1 METSVVNRYSRGA
14 SWLLIIYLSVAISGC
29 ANRPAELAPEQAK
42 ILQTRDFNGSPEE
55 VAKAAS
61 LVLQEMHYT
70 MGNVDMDLGLMTAS
84 RTSEHLLAPI
94 SRETVAEESL
104 ESDVGTFCL
113 IAGTMAVVG
122 LFIAWMFDAFDNDD
136 EGEDQDDENDN
147 RRTHRPRRSHRS
159 RSHHH
164 DSSVSIFG
172 SSDSSPSSAD
182 SYTYIM
188 TINLE
193 DLPLQQTRVRLTVQ
207 GEHYEGPSLVESG
220 PVQDQQFFIDFFN
233 RLYTELQP

>member
-1 METSVVNRYSRGA
+1 MSTSGINRYSRGA
-14 SWLLIIYLSVAISGC
+14 TWLLVIYLSVIVSGC
-29 ANRPAELAPEQAK
+29 ANRPAEITPEQAR
-42 ILQTRDFNGSPEE
+42 ILQTREFNGSPEE

-70 MGNVDMDLGLMTAS
+70 LGTVDMDLGIMTAS
-84 RTSEHLLAPI
+84 RNSEYLLAPI
-94 SRETVAEESL
+94 SREALAEENL

-122 LFIAWMFDAFDNDD
+122 LFIAWIFDAFDDD
-136 EGEDQDDENDN
+136 EGDKDDDDNDN
-147 RRTHRPRRSHRS
+147 RRPPSRSHRS
-159 RSHHH
+159 RTHQH
-164 DSSVSIFG
+164 DSGWSIFG

-188 TINLE
+188 TINLNA
-193 DLPLQQTRVRLTVQ
+193 LSLQQTQVRLTVQ
-207 GEHYEGPSLVESG
+207 GEHYQGPSLVATG

-233 RLYTELQP
+233 RLHTELQP

>member
-1 METSVVNRYSRGA
+1 MKTLSLNRFSRGS
-14 SWLLIIYLSVAISGC
+14 SWLLIIYLSVVISGC
-29 ANRPAELAPEQAK
+29 ANRPAELAPEQARV
-42 ILQTRDFNGSPEE
+42 LQTRDFNGSPEE

-70 MGNVDMDLGLMTAS
+70 MGNVDMGLGLMTAS

-94 SRETVAEESL
+94 SREAVAEENL

-122 LFIAWMFDAFDNDD
+122 LFIAWMFDAFDGDD
-136 EGEDQDDENDN
+136 DDNDN
-147 RRTHRPRRSHRS
+147 DRHRSRSHRS
-159 RSHHH
+159 RSHRH
-164 DSSVSIFG
+164 DSNIFVG
-172 SSDSSPSSAD
+172 SDHSSSDAD

-193 DLPLQQTRVRLTVQ
+193 ELSLQQTRVRLTVQ

-233 RLYTELQP
+233 NLYATLNR

>member
-1 METSVVNRYSRGA
+1 MSTSGINRYSRGA
-14 SWLLIIYLSVAISGC
+14 TWLLVIYLSVIVSGC
-29 ANRPAELAPEQAK
+29 ANRPAEITPEQAR
-42 ILQTRDFNGSPEE
+42 ILQTRDFNGTPEE

-70 MGNVDMDLGLMTAS
+70 LGNVDMDLGIMTAS
-84 RTSEHLLAPI
+84 RNSEHLLAPI
-94 SRETVAEESL
+94 SREALAEENL

-122 LFIAWMFDAFDNDD
+122 LFIAWMFDAFDDD
-136 EGEDQDDENDN
+136 DDDKDDDRENNNN
-147 RRTHRPRRSHRS
+147 RHRGRSHRS
-159 RSHHH
+159 RSHNH
-164 DSSVSIFG
+164 DSGWSIFG
-172 SSDSSPSSAD
+172 SSDSSPSSSSAD
-182 SYTYIM
+182 SYAYIM

-193 DLPLQQTRVRLTVQ
+193 ELSSEQTQVRLTVQ

-233 RLYTELQP
+233 RLQTELRP

>member
-1 METSVVNRYSRGA
+1 MKISGINRYSRGA
-14 SWLLIIYLSVAISGC
+14 SWLLIIYLSIIISGC
-29 ANRPAELAPEQAK
+29 ANRPVELAPQQARV
-42 ILQTRDFNGSPEE
+42 LQTRDFNGSPEE

-70 MGNVDMDLGLMTAS
+70 MGTVDMDLGLMTAS

-94 SRETVAEESL
+94 SREAAAEENL
-104 ESDVGTFCL
+104 DSDVGTFCL
-113 IAGTMAVVG
+113 IAGTLAVVG
-122 LFIAWMFDAFDNDD
+122 LFIAWMFDAFDGDGDDDDNDND
-136 EGEDQDDENDN
+136 DN
-147 RRTHRPRRSHRS
+147 RRRGRSHRS

-164 DSSVSIFG
+164 DSGVSIFG
-172 SSDSSPSSAD
+172 SSDSGPSSAD

-193 DLPLQQTRVRLTVQ
+193 ELPFQQTRVRLTVQ
-207 GEHYEGPSLVESG
+207 GEHFAGPSLVESG

-233 RLYTELQP
+233 NLYAELKL